1 MEKLLELLKDGHA
14 RTVSMLA
21 KELNTTSEDIRR
33 KLEFM
38 ENMGIIRK
46 IEITPA
52 SCAGGCGSCG
62 GCSGSSG
69 SCGCVGDCGDGG
81 DVMNMGEMWEVVR

>member
-21 KELNTTSEDIRR
+21 EELNTTSEDIRR

-46 IEITPA
+46 IEMTST

-62 GCSGSSG
+62 GCSGCGG
-69 SCGCVGDCGDGG
+69 SMDHAHQGG
-81 DVMNMGEMWEVVR
+81 DSDIMNMGEMWEVVR